1 MWLICNVSININV
14 GGNPCFIY
22 LFGGYLM
29 LCMFWSSCHFF
40 IIERY
45 TCTLWVL
52 NPGHYPASHYSGKR
66 KWPLSWSSLALS
78 WQVLMEANLVAST
91 STCVLGLEIEKLECI
106 QMAASGCGPVEL
118 LLFSWLRSRIWCYS
132 VDYVVEFERI
142 RNCSSSTWV
151 IGLQNREFLFIYY
164 F

>member
-22 LFGGYLM
+22 LFGGNLM
-29 LCMFWSSCHFF
+29 LCMFWLSCHFF
-40 IIERY
+40 FIERY

-52 NPGHYPASHYSGKR
+52 NPGHYPTSHYSGKR

-78 WQVLMEANLVAST
+78 WQVLMEANLVASS
-91 STCVLGLEIEKLECI
+91 STCVLALEIEKLECI

-118 LLFSWLRSRIWCYS
+118 LLFSWLRN
-132 VDYVVEFERI
+132 RI